1 MSVFGIQGERIRDRV
16 AACIEDRIDTGIE
29 LLRRITAKVPRR
41 SKVFQSAF
49 IGGPDVNPS

>member
-1 MSVFGIQGERIRDRV
+1 MSVFGIQGERIRDRA
-16 AACIEDRIDTGIE
+16 AACIEDRIDAGIE
-29 LLRRITAKVPRR
+29 LLRRTTIKVPRR